1 MIVDTPGF
9 ENKEDAKEKDV
20 VDKMM
25 SYLPNALAFVF
36 VLNVANAG
44 GLQTDRVLRIR
55 YLYIQF
61 DFE

>member
-1 MIVDTPGF
+1 
-9 ENKEDAKEKDV
+9 
-20 VDKMM
+20 MM

-55 YLYIQF
+55 YLYMQF